1 MNIRSLSAAVI
12 TALALPLAAL
22 AQSGSVGSTQTVGVS
37 NTTNLGNGGYNT
49 AECSATTGASASG
62 TVTNNNVSG
71 GGTVGSV
78 VGCSNTIGYANPYA
92 YASLETGCQSGTVA
106 TGEGSAGA
114 NGLMVCADVSTGT
127 SCSATVG
134 TGTTSQYGGAGS
146 SAGVGAGGE
155 GAGLCGGMTFT
166 QGVASIAM
174 CGTLAFQV
182 GVDLCV
188 NGSVNYGNII
198 NRAEPFASRAVAQAA
213 KCAASGTAANQC
225 VFTTG
230 DLMANAAAPYYKRTA
245 AFFDS
250 NKKFAVNEA
259 KAVWND
265 ARSVKY
271 RATNYA
277 KSTAKYAGNNLKNTS
292 YNAAGNVVNASNQ
305 MVDTG
310 AVAAAAIAGGAVG
323 ISNTVGKSLGGIGR
337 DTNRAFGGMG
347 NAGKDI
353 SKGFGKS
360 LSNTGNSV
368 GNAAADAGN
377 AVVNTGKDL
386 GNAAV
391 NTGKDT
397 GNAVVNAGKDTGNAV
412 VNAGKDTGNAV
423 TKTFKK
429 IKCC

>member
-22 AQSGSVGSTQTVGVS
+22 AQSGSVGNTQTVGVS

-71 GGTVGSV
+71 GGTVGTV

-92 YASLETGCQSGTVA
+92 YVSLETGCQSGTVA

-134 TGTTSQYGGAGS
+134 SGTTSQYGGAGS

-166 QGVASIAM
+166 AGVASIAM

-230 DLMANAAAPYYKRTA
+230 DLMANAAAPYYKRTK

-250 NKKFAVNEA
+250 SNKFAVNEA

-271 RATNYA
+271 RGTNYA
-277 KSTAKYAGNNLKNTS
+277 KSTAKYVGNDLKNTS

-305 MVDTG
+305 LVDTG

-323 ISNTVGKSLGGIGR
+323 ITNTVGRSLGGIGR

-347 NAGKDI
+347 NTGRDM
-353 SKGFGKS
+353 GRDLGKS
-360 LSNTGNSV
+360 LDRTLNNTSNSI
-368 GNAAADAGN
+368 GNAAANTGN
-377 AVVNTGKDL
+377 AALDTGKDL

-391 NTGKDT
+391 NTGKDA
-397 GNAVVNAGKDTGNAV
+397 GNAVVNAGKDTGNAIS
-412 VNAGKDTGNAV
+412 
-423 TKTFKK
+423 KTFKK

>member
-1 MNIRSLSAAVI
+1 MNIRSLMAAVI

-22 AQSGSVGSTQTVGVS
+22 AQSGSVGNTQTVGVS

-71 GGTVGSV
+71 GGTVGTV

-92 YASLETGCQSGTVA
+92 YASLETACQTGTAA

-114 NGLMVCADVSTGT
+114 NGLMVCADVSTGS
-127 SCSATVG
+127 SCSVTAA

-155 GAGLCGGMTFT
+155 GAGLCGGLTFSK
-166 QGVASIAM
+166 GVASIAM

-182 GVDLCV
+182 GVDVCV

-213 KCAASGTAANQC
+213 KCAASNTAANQC

-230 DLMANAAAPYYKRTA
+230 DLMANAAAPYYKRTK

-250 NKKFAVNEA
+250 SNKFAVNEA

-271 RATNYA
+271 RGTNYA
-277 KSTAKYAGNNLKNTS
+277 KSTVKYAGNDLKNTS

-305 MVDTG
+305 LVDTSY
-310 AVAAAAIAGGAVG
+310 VAATAINKAASDA
-323 ISNTVGKSLGGIGR
+323 K
-337 DTNRAFGGMG
+337 
-347 NAGKDI
+347 
-353 SKGFGKS
+353 
-360 LSNTGNSV
+360 
-368 GNAAADAGN
+368 AAADKLAADTKAAADKLAADTKAAADKAASDLKNAGNSMADAGKSAGN
-377 AVVNTGKDL
+377 AISKP
-386 GNAAV
+386 
-391 NTGKDT
+391 
-397 GNAVVNAGKDTGNAV
+397 
-412 VNAGKDTGNAV
+412 
-423 TKTFKK
+423 FKK